1 MTFVREFNLKKKNLI
16 NQGKYFLPF
25 LKSVEAAYNFF
36 PSLLFYFGGN
46 RKLPFSLITTMM
58 SFPKGNYIGLEQRN
72 LCYILT
78 YRTQFW
84 DFFSSLLRKIKSE
97 HVDTR

>member
-1 MTFVREFNLKKKNLI
+1 MKA
-16 NQGKYFLPF
+16 KYFLPF
-25 LKSVEAAYNFF
+25 LKSVEEVSNFF

-46 RKLPFSLITTMM
+46 RKLPFSLITTM

-72 LCYILT
+72 CVT

-84 DFFSSLLRKIKSE
+84 DFFSSLLRKIKLE